1 MEFLHFLAQYR
12 TPLADLFFQGV
23 TYLAQEFFVIAV
35 ICWLFW
41 CSDKKLAYTL
51 GFSYFVSGL
60 LVQALK
66 ITFRIPRPWLLDPAF
81 QAVPSALAGATGYSF
96 PSGHTQSITSLFGIL
111 GLHVKKASRRILCFS
126 VILLV
131 GFSRM
136 YLGCHTPKDVL
147 TSFAL
152 SMICSFLCYLLFYQK
167 EAALGHEKLI
177 CLVMLAVSAALC
189 VYAAFLRQNGTIA
202 LSYARDCL
210 KAGGAGAA
218 FALGYYIEQKYIGFS
233 PAKGAKKKA
242 LRLGAGLAGALLLQT
257 GLKPLIGESLPA
269 SFFRYFLVVAW
280 VVILYPLLFTRTF
293 GKNTSYRNS

>member
-1 MEFLHFLAQYR
+1 MEFLNFLAQYR

-35 ICWLFW
+35 ICWLYW

-51 GFSYFVSGL
+51 GFAYFTSGL

-66 ITFRIPRPWLLDPAF
+66 ITFRIPRPWLLDPDF
-81 QAVPSALAGATGYSF
+81 QAVPSALPGATGYSF
-96 PSGHTQSITSLFGIL
+96 PSGHTQSVTSLFGIL
-111 GLHVKKASRRILCFS
+111 GLHAKKASRQTLCFA

-152 SMICSFLCYLLFYQK
+152 SILCSLLCYRLFYQK
-167 EAALGHEKLI
+167 ETAAGREGQI

-189 VYAAFLRQNGTIA
+189 VYAAFLCQSGAID
-202 LSYARDCL
+202 LSYAQDCL
-210 KAGGAGAA
+210 KAGGAGTA
-218 FALGYYIEQKYIGFS
+218 FALGYYIEQKYIRFS

-242 LRLGAGLAGALLLQT
+242 LRLCIGLAGALLIQT

-269 SFFRYFLVVAW
+269 SFVRYFLVVAW
-280 VVILYPLLFTRTF
+280 AIVLYPMLFTRAAGQT
-293 GKNTSYRNS
+293 KSDVRK